1 MFHYL
6 SFLSRDYP
14 FLSFFRLFDSISF
27 RSIGAMITALVISL
41 VFGNGIIKWL
51 YKKGIRDIVRDYG
64 EVGVSDKNGT
74 PVMGGLILILSLVV
88 SILFWSNLSSL
99 YSQIPLAAIIWYGL
113 IGMKDDLDKVR
124 HKNSDKGMSQFTK
137 IVLQGIF
144 AAALGWILINPELS
158 PFPSGVATKLTIPYL
173 KGNFSVDLN
182 GFYMAFVI
190 LTMLSISNAVNFAD
204 GLDGLVTVPSI
215 VTGAVYGIF
224 AYLIGN
230 AVYSKYLL
238 FDFMPGTGELTIIMA
253 ALFGAG
259 LGFLWY
265 NCYPATIFMGDT
277 GSMAIGGL
285 LGVTVILVKQ
295 ELLFIIAG
303 GIFVAEAFSVLI
315 QEKIGIKWLGRRI
328 FFRAPLHHSFQFR
341 GMPEPKIVQ
350 RFWIVSII
358 LALISIAS
366 IKIR

>member
-1 MFHYL
+1 MFYYL

-14 FLSFFRLFDSISF
+14 ALSFFRLFNSISF
-27 RSIGAMITALVISL
+27 RSIGAMITALFVSL
-41 VFGNGIIKWL
+41 VFGNMIIKWL
-51 YKKGIRDIVRDYG
+51 YRKGVRDVVREYG
-64 EVGVSDKNGT
+64 EIGVSDKKGT

-88 SILFWSNLSSL
+88 SILLWSDLTSVFSL
-99 YSQIPLAAIIWYGL
+99 VPLAAIIWYGL
-113 IGMKDDLDKVR
+113 IGAKDDLDKIKHR
-124 HKNSDKGMSQFTK
+124 NSDKGMSQMTK
-137 IVLQGIF
+137 IVLQALF
-144 AAALGWILINPELS
+144 AAGLAWVLTNS
-158 PFPSGVATKLTIPYL
+158 SYTPFPEGIVSRITVPFL
-173 KGNFSVDLN
+173 KGNFSVDL
-182 GFYMAFVI
+182 GALYIVFVI
-190 LTMLSISNAVNFAD
+190 VTMLSISNAVNFAD

-215 VTGAVYGIF
+215 VTGSVYGVF

-238 FDFMPGTGELTIIMA
+238 LNFVPGTGELTIIMA

-265 NCYPATIFMGDT
+265 NCYPATVFMGDT

-285 LGVTVILVKQ
+285 LGVTVLLVKQ

-328 FFRAPLHHSFQFR
+328 FFRAPIHHTFQFR
-341 GMPEPKIVQ
+341 GMSEPKIVQ

-358 LALISIAS
+358 LALVSIAS

>member
-6 SFLSRDYP
+6 SFLSKDYS

-27 RSIGAMITALVISL
+27 RSIGAMITALFVSL

-51 YKKGIRDIVRDYG
+51 YRHGVRDVVREYG
-64 EVGVSDKNGT
+64 DISVTDKKGT

-88 SILFWSNLSSL
+88 SILLWSDLASVFSLVPLS
-99 YSQIPLAAIIWYGL
+99 AIIWYGA
-113 IGMKDDLDKVR
+113 IGAKDDIDKIKY
-124 HKNSDKGMSQFTK
+124 KNSDKGMSQMTK
-137 IVLQGIF
+137 IILQGLF
-144 AAALGWILINPELS
+144 AAGLAWVLTTKGLT
-158 PFPSGVATKLTIPYL
+158 PFPEGVVTKLTVPFL
-173 KGNFSVDLN
+173 KGNFSVDL
-182 GFYMAFVI
+182 GLFYIFFVI
-190 LTMLSISNAVNFAD
+190 FTMLSIANAVNFAD
-204 GLDGLVTVPSI
+204 GLDGLVTVPAI

-238 FDFMPGTGELTIIMA
+238 LNFVPGTGELTIIMA

-265 NCYPATIFMGDT
+265 NCYPATVFMGDT

-295 ELLFIIAG
+295 ELIFLIAG

-328 FFRAPLHHSFQFR
+328 FYRAPIHHSFQLR
-341 GMPEPKIVQ
+341 GISEPKIVQ

>member
-6 SFLSRDYP
+6 SFLSKDYSY
-14 FLSFFRLFDSISF
+14 LSFFRLFDSISF
-27 RSIGAMITALVISL
+27 RSIGAMITALFVSL

-51 YKKGIRDIVRDYG
+51 YKKGIRDVVREYG
-64 EVGVSDKNGT
+64 EISASDKKGT
-74 PVMGGLILILSLVV
+74 PVMGGIILILSLVV
-88 SILFWSNLSSL
+88 SILLWSNLSSVFSL
-99 YSQIPLAAIIWYGL
+99 VPLSAIIWYGL
-113 IGMKDDLDKVR
+113 IGAKDDIDKIKY
-124 HKNSDKGMSQFTK
+124 KNSDKGMSQKTK
-137 IVLQGIF
+137 IILQGLF
-144 AAALGWILINPELS
+144 AVGLAWVLTTKGLT
-158 PFPSGVATKLTIPYL
+158 PFPEGVVSKLTVPFL
-173 KGNFSVDLN
+173 KGNFSVDL
-182 GFYMAFVI
+182 GVFYVFFVI

-238 FDFMPGTGELTIIMA
+238 LNFVPGTGELTIIMA

-265 NCYPATIFMGDT
+265 NCYPATVFMGDT

-285 LGVTVILVKQ
+285 LGVTVLLVKQ

-315 QEKIGIKWLGRRI
+315 QEKIGINRLGRRI
-328 FFRAPLHHSFQFR
+328 FFRAPIHHSFQFR
-341 GMPEPKIVQ
+341 GISEPKIVQ

>member
-1 MFHYL
+1 MFYYL
-6 SFLSRDYP
+6 SFLSKDYS

-27 RSIGAMITALVISL
+27 RSIGAMITALFVSL
-41 VFGNGIIKWL
+41 AFGNGIIKWL
-51 YKKGIRDIVRDYG
+51 YRKGIRDTVREFG
-64 EVGVSDKNGT
+64 EIGVSDKKGT
-74 PVMGGLILILSLVV
+74 PVMGGLILILSMVV
-88 SILFWSNLSSL
+88 SILLWSNLSSAFTL
-99 YSQIPLAAIIWYGL
+99 IPLSAIIWYGL
-113 IGMKDDLDKVR
+113 IGAKDDIDKIKN
-124 HKNSDKGMSQFTK
+124 KNSDKGMSQLTK
-137 IVLQGIF
+137 IILQAFF
-144 AAALGWILINPELS
+144 AVALAWILTNENLT
-158 PFPSGVATKLTIPYL
+158 PFPEGIVSKLTIPYM
-173 KGNFSVDLN
+173 KGNFSVDL
-182 GFYMAFVI
+182 GVFYVLFVI
-190 LTMLSISNAVNFAD
+190 ITLLSISNAVNFAD

-215 VTGAVYGIF
+215 VTGGVYGIF

-238 FDFMPGTGELTIIMA
+238 FNFIHGTGELTIIMA

-265 NCYPATIFMGDT
+265 NCYPATVFMGDT

-295 ELLFIIAG
+295 ELLFIVAG
-303 GIFVAEAFSVLI
+303 GIFVAEALSVLI
-315 QEKIGIKWLGRRI
+315 QEKIGIRRLGRRI
-328 FFRAPLHHSFQFR
+328 FFRAPIHHSFQFK
-341 GMPEPKIVQ
+341 GMAETKIVQ